1 MKTLASFGVALALVF
16 GTSPLGAAEFKSG
29 IQPGQDIGPFDVVK
43 CAGPDDGVEVGSQLC
58 YRCKYGGRPM
68 VMVFSRKADDK
79 LVALVKKLDEQ
90 VSNNSEQKLASF
102 VNLLGDDRD
111 ALEAEAKTLAKKS
124 KAANV
129 PIVVPVEFDNGPGDY
144 GLNPKAE
151 ATVILAVG
159 GTVVANHAL
168 EAGQLDDKAVKAIV
182 ADVSKIL
189 K

>member
-1 MKTLASFGVALALVF
+1 
-16 GTSPLGAAEFKSG
+16 
-29 IQPGQDIGPFDVVK
+29 
-43 CAGPDDGVEVGSQLC
+43 
-58 YRCKYGGRPM
+58 
-68 VMVFSRKADDK
+68 
-79 LVALVKKLDEQ
+79 VALVKNLDEQ
-90 VSNNSEQKLASF
+90 VSNNSDQKLASF